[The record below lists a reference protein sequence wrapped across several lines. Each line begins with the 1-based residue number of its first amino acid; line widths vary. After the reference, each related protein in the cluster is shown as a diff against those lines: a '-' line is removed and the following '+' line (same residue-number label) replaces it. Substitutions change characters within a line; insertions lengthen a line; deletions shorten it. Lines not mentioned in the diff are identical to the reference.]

1 MPRRRLLGPICLL
14 PRLQIPPPPPPRPS
28 PCPPCRRTPP
38 GQPRPT
44 SIQLSIYRR
53 NSRRSAELHRAP
65 GRPPHPRPLPRPLLQ
80 VHLVQ
85 PKVLRQ
91 RRCRP
96 RAARDR
102 GPTAP
107 TRLGCPSAETAAA
120 AAAFPSARARVLA
133 PVGRSAAA
141 ATAQTDDA
149 VLALSLCACVSSE
162 WRPFLPR
169 EFIDGLRCWKIG
181 KNRRLRRNSRLPS
194 GFRCAAGVQ
203 RRSKIPLFPLCKVF
217 TSHDAIWPL
226 LLLEY
231 EANKLISKN
240 LTLSCGL
247 FSFDLCLPC
256 SKCSLYP
263 LHFLCLQGRNSL
275 FAFSL

>member
-1 MPRRRLLGPICLL
+1 MPPESRPRPRPHGPHSLGLSVRRDGRGCRRLPLRPGARPRPPLPLRRRRDRSDG
-14 PRLQIPPPPPPRPS
+14 
-28 PCPPCRRTPP
+28 
-38 GQPRPT
+38 
-44 SIQLSIYRR
+44 
-53 NSRRSAELHRAP
+53 RRSACS
-65 GRPPHPRPLPRPLLQ
+65 
-80 VHLVQ
+80 V
-85 PKVLRQ
+85 
-91 RRCRP
+91 
-96 RAARDR
+96 
-102 GPTAP
+102 
-107 TRLGCPSAETAAA
+107 
-120 AAAFPSARARVLA
+120 
-133 PVGRSAAA
+133 
-141 ATAQTDDA
+141 
-149 VLALSLCACVSSE
+149 CACVSSE

-194 GFRCAAGVQ
+194 GFHCAAGVQ
-203 RRSKIPLFPLCKVF
+203 RRSKIPLLPLCKVF

-231 EANKLISKN
+231 EANNLISKN